1 MPSRQD
7 SVDRLDHLRRLSFPI
22 DQSLGQHTLTPVRQ
36 SATHPENVC
45 WGRSPV
51 TYVGRNVTGSDNN
64 FIHATN
70 ALKDGPI
77 AQAQAESTA
86 ANAIDLHGRAGL
98 PAVLR
103 RAATARYPPVGSGP
117 HPATV

>member
-36 SATHPENVC
+36 SATHPENIS
-45 WGRSPV
+45 WRRSPV
-51 TYVGRNVTGSDNN
+51 TYVGRDVTGSDN

-70 ALKDGPI
+70 ALTDGPI

-86 ANAIDLHGRAGL
+86 ANAIDRHGRAGL

-103 RAATARYPPVGSGP
+103 RAATARYPPVRSRL
-117 HPATV
+117 HPATA

>member
-36 SATHPENVC
+36 SATHPENIS
-45 WGRSPV
+45 WRRSPV
-51 TYVGRNVTGSDNN
+51 TYVGRDVTGSDN

-70 ALKDGPI
+70 ALTDGPI

-86 ANAIDLHGRAGL
+86 ANAIDRHGRAGL

-103 RAATARYPPVGSGP
+103 RAATARYPPVRSRP